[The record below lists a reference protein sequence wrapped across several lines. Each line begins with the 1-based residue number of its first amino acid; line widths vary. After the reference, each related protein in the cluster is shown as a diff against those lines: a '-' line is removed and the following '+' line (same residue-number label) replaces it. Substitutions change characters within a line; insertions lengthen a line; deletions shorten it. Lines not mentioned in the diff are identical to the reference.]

1 MSGLVAALG
10 FLTRL
15 PVGASDRDGLAWY
28 GAAGALIGAA
38 AGGVY
43 LALALVLP
51 AALAALGAVAATI
64 ALTGALHED
73 GLADFCD
80 GLGARSR
87 ERALEVMRDS
97 ATGSFGMIGLGVV
110 LAGRVMALAA
120 LGALAP
126 AALIGAHAASR
137 ALMLP
142 VMARGRYLRASG
154 AGSALAGQVRGA
166 TLAGGGTGA
175 LLATLPLMLATPAG
189 ALAALAAA
197 TLAAALLARGFLR
210 RLGGYT
216 GDCLGAVQQVAELC
230 FYLGLLAWL

>member
-1 MSGLVAALG
+1 MNGLRAALG

-15 PVGASDRDGLAWY
+15 PVGVSGQDGLAWY

-38 AGGVY
+38 AGGVH

-51 AALAALGAVAATI
+51 AALAALGAVAAII

-80 GLGARSR
+80 GLGARDP

-97 ATGSFGMIGLGVV
+97 ATGSFGMIGLGMV
-110 LAGRVMALAA
+110 LAARVMSLTA
-120 LGALAP
+120 LGPLAP
-126 AALIGAHAASR
+126 AALIGAQAASR

-142 VMARGRYLRASG
+142 VMAHGRYLRASG
-154 AGSALAGQVRGA
+154 AGSALAGRAGRGA
-166 TLAGGGTGA
+166 LAGGA
-175 LLATLPLMLATPAG
+175 LAALVAALPLALASPAG

-197 TLAAALLARGFLR
+197 ALAAALLARGFLS

-216 GDCLGAVQQVAELC
+216 GDCLGAVQQVAELG
-230 FYLGLLAWL
+230 FYLGLLAWI